1 MYQNFNGIYE
11 FIGKLG
17 RIVIFPLI
25 LLIFH
30 FSLMNLKYLYLS
42 EKNAAVSQLNKLKG
56 VTDLILAE

>member
-42 EKNAAVSQLNKLKG
+42 EKNAAIFQLNKLKG